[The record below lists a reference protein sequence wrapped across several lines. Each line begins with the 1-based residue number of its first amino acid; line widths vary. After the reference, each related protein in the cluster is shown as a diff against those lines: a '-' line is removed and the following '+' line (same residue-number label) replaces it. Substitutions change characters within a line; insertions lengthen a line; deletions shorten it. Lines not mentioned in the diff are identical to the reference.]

1 MVKMGSPS
9 KDLDALKH
17 SHKLLNSVSANP
29 VLHNHIRGSDT
40 TYDRNWENAINGR
53 SLQTRISPKPNQY

>member
-17 SHKLLNSVSANP
+17 SHKLLNSVKQNP
-29 VLHNHIRGSDT
+29 IIHNNIRGLDQNYDEMWEDT
-40 TYDRNWENAINGR
+40 INGR
-53 SLQTRISPKPNQY
+53 AFNKKTNHEK

>member
-29 VLHNHIRGSDT
+29 VLHNHVRGSDAI
-40 TYDRNWENAINGR
+40 YDKNWENAINGR
-53 SLQTRISPKPNQY
+53 S

>member
-17 SHKLLNSVSANP
+17 SHKLLNSVKQNP
-29 VLHNHIRGSDT
+29 IILLSQ
-40 TYDRNWENAINGR
+40 
-53 SLQTRISPKPNQY
+53 LRIGNSNNVVMG